1 MIYERALIERGEL
14 VVGLDEVGRGSL
26 AGPLVVGA
34 VTLHVAVDPPPG
46 LDDSKAL
53 SPRQREALVPQL
65 EDWVDEWSLGWVS
78 PAEIDEWG
86 LARALSTAATR
97 AIDGLRRRPSFAL
110 IDGAQN
116 FLRAPRDVAF
126 GVDAPPAPY
135 GALAHTTIVKGDSAS
150 ATIAAASVFAKV
162 SRDQFMRELHARCP
176 LYGWDANK
184 GYGSATHLAALRELG
199 PSEHHR
205 RSWKLPN

>member
-1 MIYERALIERGEL
+1 MSHERALIGHGEV

-26 AGPLVVGA
+26 AGPVVVGA
-34 VTLHVAVDPPPG
+34 VVLGDLVDPPRG

-53 SPRQREALVPQL
+53 SPRQRETLAPLL
-65 EDWVDEWSLGWVS
+65 ETWVDAWSLGWAS
-78 PAEIDEWG
+78 AAEIDEWG
-86 LARALSTAATR
+86 LSLALSAAANRALDALT
-97 AIDGLRRRPSFAL
+97 RRPSFAL
-110 IDGAQN
+110 IDGAHN

-126 GVDAPPAPY
+126 GVDSPPAPY
-135 GALAHTTIVKGDSAS
+135 AGLAHRTIVRGDSAS
-150 ATIAAASVFAKV
+150 AAIAAASVLAKV
-162 SRDQFMRELHARCP
+162 RRDQFMRELHAQCP

-184 GYGSATHLAALRELG
+184 GYGSAAHLAALRAYG